1 MRYFQK
7 VMRRADVDIAY
18 SEGFSPH
25 QKMSFASPLGVG
37 LISRGEYFDI
47 EINSLDKNKDY
58 VKDMN
63 DVMVDGFKIVSV
75 KALEDGSKKAMS
87 LIAAA
92 DYKVYFRD
100 EYKLDI
106 NYKSKFD
113 EFMSKEEIIVIKKT
127 KKSEKEVDI
136 KPMIYDYK
144 VADDGIF
151 LKLASGSENN
161 LKPEL
166 VIEGFYK
173 YLDKEFKDIYII
185 NERLELYGNED
196 GNFVSLEDYG
206 KDLSC
211 ID

>member
-7 VMRRADVDIAY
+7 VMRRADIDIAY

>member
-7 VMRRADVDIAY
+7 VMRRADIDIAY

-63 DVMVDGFKIVSV
+63 DVMVDGFKIVSI
-75 KALEDGSKKAMS
+75 KALEEGSKKAMS

>member
-7 VMRRADVDIAY
+7 VMRRADIDIAY

-106 NYKSKFD
+106 DYKSKFD

-144 VADDGIF
+144 AADDGIF